1 MLELWESRTATE
13 AMNCEQSGAYTH
25 CLSLLCILH
34 DPSPRKNVL
43 FVFRFCINS
52 EVKKVKLI
60 YMGKLI
66 KEGPTNGVT

>member
-1 MLELWESRTATE
+1 
-13 AMNCEQSGAYTH
+13 MNSPAH
-25 CLSLLCILH
+25 ILIVSVCCVYFMTL
-34 DPSPRKNVL
+34 PLQKICL

-66 KEGPTNGVT
+66 KEGPTNGLT